1 MTLGTDLLNQASHL
15 KYARLVL
22 AGTMMA
28 LALQTA
34 PARASEYALQPS
46 CPAVP
51 PPGGVVCYTPATAPR
66 LRRNSQGQMVRNWQN
81 FLQRM
86 GYFKGPV
93 TGFYGPQTEEAVK
106 QFQRATGLQ
115 ADGIVG
121 PATWR
126 GLIRANA
133 G

>member
-1 MTLGTDLLNQASHL
+1 
-15 KYARLVL
+15 
-22 AGTMMA
+22 
-28 LALQTA
+28 
-34 PARASEYALQPS
+34 
-46 CPAVP
+46 
-51 PPGGVVCYTPATAPR
+51 
-66 LRRNSQGQMVRNWQN
+66 MVRNWQN

-106 QFQRATGLQ
+106 QFQRAKGLQ
-115 ADGIVG
+115 ADGVVG

-126 GLIRANA
+126 ELMRANA